1 MQAYKIIEIFTSEA
15 IRWEGKSLSSAIIEY
30 VKGKKIAARCM
41 VTRAME
47 GCFEN
52 GDIASSR
59 LEILSMNMPLQ
70 ITIVLPAA
78 EIESVLLQIE
88 EMVSDGIVAVQD
100 IQTRSHKTQRQLI
113 PKHIRVKDVM
123 TATPQ
128 KVFLKT
134 PVTQV
139 VELLLSSHFTGIP
152 VVDEKNH
159 PQGVISQGDL
169 IYRAK
174 MPLRLAILASANAD
188 RIKCVMQCL
197 SQVSAEKIMTKPAI
211 CIREDKLLVEA
222 VDLMLKKSLKRL
234 PVIDATGVLSGILSR
249 QDIFHTVARE
259 VPDWNAFHHQHVQ
272 VGNMRRVADIMRR
285 DTHTVF
291 PDTPVMD
298 IIHIID
304 ANDIQR
310 VAVIDAGGRFQG
322 MISDKD
328 LFSAFSEHSEGI
340 WELFVRSLPLLEK
353 RKKAEIAGIL
363 SRPAKIS
370 FVINK
375 TAKDVMNTQCITVLE
390 DASIDEAIGI
400 IVSLGIKRL
409 PVLDVHGIFKGLIS
423 RESLL
428 RTGFLNNPSDIK
440 DKCIKS
446 IDNNVEVKK
455 TKNGSE

>member
-1 MQAYKIIEIFTSEA
+1 MLGYKIIEIFTSEA
-15 IRWEGKSLSSAIIEY
+15 IRWKGKPLSDAIVEL
-30 VKGKKIAARCM
+30 VKGKKIAARCL

-59 LEILSMNMPLQ
+59 LEILSMNMPLR

-78 EIESVLLQIE
+78 EMESVLPQIE
-88 EMVSDGIVAVQD
+88 EMVSDGIVAVQE
-100 IQTRSHKTQRQLI
+100 ILVRSHKTQRQLI

-123 TATPQ
+123 TATAQ

-134 PVTQV
+134 PVSQV

-152 VVDEKNH
+152 VVDEKDH

-169 IYRAK
+169 ISRAK
-174 MPLRLAILASANAD
+174 MPLRLGILASTNAD

-197 SQVSAEKIMTKPAI
+197 SQVSAEKIMTRPAT

-222 VDLMLKKSLKRL
+222 VDLMMKKSLKRL
-234 PVIDATGVLSGILSR
+234 PVIDADGVLSGILSR
-249 QDIFHTVARE
+249 QDIFHTVASE
-259 VPDWNAFHHQHVQ
+259 VPDWSAFRHQHVE

-285 DTHTVF
+285 DIHTVF
-291 PDTPVMD
+291 PETPVMD

-304 ANDIQR
+304 ANDVQR
-310 VAVIDAGGRFQG
+310 VAVIDSGGHFQG

-328 LFSAFSEHSEGI
+328 LFSAFSEHSESI
-340 WELFVRSLPLLEK
+340 WELFVCHLPLMEK
-353 RKKAEIAGIL
+353 GKRTATVHPDIID
-363 SRPAKIS
+363 
-370 FVINK
+370 K
-375 TAKDVMNTQCITVLE
+375 TARDVMNTECITVLE
-390 DASIDEAIGI
+390 NAPIDEAIGI

-409 PVLDVHGIFKGLIS
+409 PVLDVRGIFKGLIS

-428 RTGFLNNPSDIK
+428 RTGYGYETEIPTAQISN
-440 DKCIKS
+440 
-446 IDNNVEVKK
+446 ERR
-455 TKNGSE
+455 